1 MLFPDQPL
9 TARLALLSP
18 ADREEGEL
26 SSDGEPTAKKPSVTK
41 SVCISL
47 AFLAPKNTLFLLK
60 CIILKIQEAKQS
72 PADLSK
78 KIKQLSI
85 STLCKRA
92 RNKSEDSGYDSLD
105 EVFKRQK
112 RKSSYLSPPISLFV
126 LQSKQMRSQCH
137 RSTKNFN
144 SERLNKCESKNKPLN
159 SNSRLRSNSTFK
171 NQKFL
176 SSKNRTPTHS
186 HHKGEIFASSF

>member
-9 TARLALLSP
+9 TARLAPLSP

-41 SVCISL
+41 SVGISH
-47 AFLAPKNTLFLLK
+47 AFAPKNTLFLLK
-60 CIILKIQEAKQS
+60 SIILKIQDAKVS

-85 STLCKRA
+85 STLSKRA

-105 EVFKRQK
+105 EVFKR
-112 RKSSYLSPPISLFV
+112 
-126 LQSKQMRSQCH
+126 
-137 RSTKNFN
+137 
-144 SERLNKCESKNKPLN
+144 
-159 SNSRLRSNSTFK
+159 
-171 NQKFL
+171 
-176 SSKNRTPTHS
+176 
-186 HHKGEIFASSF
+186 